1 MAIMEK
7 RKTELLKKEAIII
20 SIPKY
25 KEKVDIYY
33 VYKTEIERLKHI
45 ENQNIKLALRLK
57 ELEDKYIESKNQN
70 NQLIKLNI
78 EYNNIVKLLNFKIHC
93 PSLKKEIMF
102 HNCIDAG
109 NNRICKQH
117 LTCEK
122 KLNEIIK
129 NFGLLIKDND

>member
-1 MAIMEK
+1 MEK

-33 VYKTEIERLKHI
+33 IYKTEIERLKNI
-45 ENQNIKLALRLK
+45 ENQNIKLALKLN
-57 ELEDKYIESKNQN
+57 ELNDKYIESKNQN
-70 NQLIKLNI
+70 NQLIRLNI

-93 PSLKKEIMF
+93 PSLNKEIMF
-102 HNCIDAG
+102 HNCIDAS
-109 NNRICKQH
+109 NNKICKH
-117 LTCEK
+117 NLTCET

-129 NFGLLIKDND
+129 NFGLLIKD